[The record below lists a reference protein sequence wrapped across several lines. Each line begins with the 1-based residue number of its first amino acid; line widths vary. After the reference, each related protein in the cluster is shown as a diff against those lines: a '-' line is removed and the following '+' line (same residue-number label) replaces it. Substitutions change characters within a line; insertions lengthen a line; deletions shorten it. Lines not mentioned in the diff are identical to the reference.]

1 MYRLPIILTLC
12 LITLSVAG
20 AGELSLFYRG
30 YTDAD
35 LRDVT
40 DNPSV
45 ESRSMGGAWR
55 WRDTASDPAGAWTLD
70 YRYDTLLVRSGQPA
84 SNGHLHSL
92 GLAGEW
98 RIGDYTLIL
107 EPALQASSNMFKNL
121 DFRSDALVLEASGYR
136 NQPLDDGRAWQWGLA
151 ADHRFGTYRIY
162 PLLGY
167 RTPLAGGELELLL
180 PRRLAYTGSNG
191 RWAIAL
197 EKTGRRWATLDK
209 ERTVEGKT
217 RYDDWQ
223 FGVEYRLRLPERIE
237 WTLGAGIA
245 FRRELRY
252 LDLEAGVVERR
263 LDDSFYGELA
273 LRF

>member
-1 MYRLPIILTLC
+1 MTRLPTALMLC
-12 LITLSVAG
+12 LTTLPVAG
-20 AGELSLFYRG
+20 AGELSLFYRD

-35 LRDVT
+35 LRGVT
-40 DNPSV
+40 DNPTV
-45 ESRSMGGAWR
+45 ESRSVGGTWQ
-55 WRDTASDPAGAWTLD
+55 WRDTASDPWGAWTLD

-92 GLAGEW
+92 GLTGEW

-121 DFRSDALVLEASGYR
+121 DFSGALVLDASGYR
-136 NQPLDDGRAWQWGLA
+136 NQPLDADRSWQWGLA
-151 ADHRFGTYRIY
+151 GDHRFGPYQVY

-180 PRRLAYTGSNG
+180 PQLIAYNGPNG
-191 RWAIAL
+191 RWSITL

-209 ERTVEGKT
+209 ELTVEGKT
-217 RYDDWQ
+217 YYDDWQ
-223 FGVEYRLRLPERIE
+223 FGVEYRLRLPESIE
-237 WTLGAGIA
+237 WTVGVGIA
-245 FRRELRY
+245 FQRELRY
-252 LDLEAGVVERR
+252 LDLEAGVVEREI
-263 LDDSFYGELA
+263 DDSFYGELA